1 MLVDKNMNLF
11 SKFKNSLKK
20 TSNFLSSNILD
31 SFQNNKVDNNTLE
44 ELETILISADISLDV
59 VEKLINSVRKIKS
72 TSDNI
77 SSIVLEKLSKEIESI
92 LIQREKELLVESKE
106 KKIFIFVGVNGSG
119 KTTTIGKIANKIS
132 NDKKVLIAACD
143 TFRAA
148 AIDQLKNWTDK
159 NNNDFYN
166 GLSNQDPASVAY
178 QATEK
183 FNKENYDYLII
194 DTAGRL
200 SNNTNLINQLVKL
213 KNVVSKINTDINI
226 ETILVLDGTNGSNMI
241 KQVDIFSKELNVSSI
256 IITKLDGT
264 AKGGAL
270 ISIANKYEIP
280 ISYIGLGEKPEDLSV
295 FNAKNFARSIL
306 NLEE

>member
-1 MLVDKNMNLF
+1 MSLF
-11 SKFKNSLKK
+11 SKFKNKLNK
-20 TSNFLSSNILD
+20 TSNYLSSNILN
-31 SFQNNKVDNNTLE
+31 SFQNKKVDNQTLE
-44 ELETILISADISLDV
+44 ELESVLISADISLDV
-59 VEKLINSVRKIKS
+59 VDKLINSVRKVK
-72 TSDNI
+72 TSDQDI
-77 SSIVLEKLSKEIESI
+77 TTAVLETLAKEIAII
-92 LIQREKELLVESKE
+92 LQPREREILEDQKQ
-106 KKIFIFVGVNGSG
+106 KILIFVGVNGSG
-119 KTTTIGKIANKIS
+119 KTTTIGKIANKIG
-132 NDKKVLIAACD
+132 NEKKVLIAGCD

-148 AIDQLKNWTDK
+148 AIDQLKDWVE
-159 NNNDFYN
+159 NNKNDFFS
-166 GLSNQDPASVAY
+166 GSANQDPASVAF

-200 SNNTNLINQLVKL
+200 SNNTNLVNQLVKL
-213 KNVVSKINTDINI
+213 KNVVSKINNDTII

-241 KQVDIFSKELNVSSI
+241 KQVEIFGKELDVSSI

-280 ISYIGLGEKPEDLSV
+280 ISYVGLGEKPEDLSV
-295 FNAKNFARSIL
+295 FSAKNFARSIL

>member
-1 MLVDKNMNLF
+1 MSLF
-11 SKFKNSLKK
+11 SKFKNRLHK
-20 TSNFLSSNILD
+20 TSNYLSSNIFN
-31 SFQNNKVDNNTLE
+31 SFQNKKVDNQTLE
-44 ELETILISADISLDV
+44 ELESILISADISLDV
-59 VEKLINSVRKIKS
+59 VEKLINSVRKVKTLDQDI
-72 TSDNI
+72 TTV
-77 SSIVLEKLSKEIESI
+77 VLETLAKEIEII
-92 LIQREKELLVESKE
+92 LQPREILEENDHE
-106 KKIFIFVGVNGSG
+106 QKILIFVGVNGSG
-119 KTTTIGKIANKIS
+119 KTTTIGKIANQID
-132 NDKKVLIAACD
+132 NEKKVLIAGCD

-148 AIDQLKNWTDK
+148 AIDQLKDWVE
-159 NNNDFYN
+159 NNKNDFFS
-166 GLSNQDPASVAY
+166 GSANQDPASVAF

-200 SNNTNLINQLVKL
+200 SNNTNLVNQLVKL
-213 KNVVSKINTDINI
+213 KNVVSKINNDTII

-241 KQVDIFSKELNVSSI
+241 KQVEIFGKELDVSSI

-280 ISYIGLGEKPEDLSV
+280 ISYVGLGEKPEDLSV
-295 FNAKNFARSIL
+295 FSAKNFARSIL

>member
-1 MLVDKNMNLF
+1 MSLF
-11 SKFKNSLKK
+11 SKFKNNLQK
-20 TSNFLSSNILD
+20 TSNFLSSNILS
-31 SFQNNKVDNNTLE
+31 SFHNKKVDNETLE
-44 ELETILISADISLDV
+44 ELESVLISADIGLDV
-59 VEKLINSVRKIKS
+59 VEKLINSVRKVKPSNQDI
-72 TSDNI
+72 TTT
-77 SSIVLEKLSKEIESI
+77 VLETLAIEIENI
-92 LIQREKELLVESKE
+92 LQPREKEILEENK
-106 KKIFIFVGVNGSG
+106 KNPKIFIFVGVNGSG
-119 KTTTIGKIANKIS
+119 KTTTIGKIANQISDEKKI
-132 NDKKVLIAACD
+132 LIAACD

-148 AIDQLKNWTDK
+148 AIDQLKDWTER
-159 NNNDFYN
+159 NHNDFFS
-166 GLSNQDPASVAY
+166 GSTNQDPASVAF

-213 KNVVSKINTDINI
+213 KNVVTKINTGTII

-241 KQVDIFSKELNVSSI
+241 KQVEIFGKELNVSSI

-280 ISYIGLGEKPEDLSV
+280 ISYVGLGEKPEDLSV
-295 FNAKNFARSIL
+295 FSAKNFARSIL
-306 NLEE
+306 NLDE

>member
-1 MLVDKNMNLF
+1 MSLF
-11 SKFKNSLKK
+11 SKFKNNLQK
-20 TSNFLSSNILD
+20 TSNFLSSNILN
-31 SFQNNKVDNNTLE
+31 SFHNKKVDNETLE
-44 ELETILISADISLDV
+44 ELESVLISADIGLDV
-59 VEKLINSVRKIKS
+59 VEKLINSVRKVKPSNQDI
-72 TSDNI
+72 TTT
-77 SSIVLEKLSKEIESI
+77 VLETLAIEIENI
-92 LIQREKELLVESKE
+92 LQPREKEILEENK
-106 KKIFIFVGVNGSG
+106 KNPKIFIFVGVNGSG
-119 KTTTIGKIANKIS
+119 KTTTIGKIANQISDEKKI
-132 NDKKVLIAACD
+132 LIAACD

-148 AIDQLKNWTDK
+148 AIDQLKDWTER
-159 NNNDFYN
+159 NHNDFFS
-166 GLSNQDPASVAY
+166 GSTNQDPASVAF

-213 KNVVSKINTDINI
+213 KNVVTKINTDTIT

-241 KQVDIFSKELNVSSI
+241 KQVEIFGKELNVSSI

-280 ISYIGLGEKPEDLSV
+280 ISYVGLGEKPEDLSV
-295 FNAKNFARSIL
+295 FSAKNFARSIL
-306 NLEE
+306 NLDE

>member
-1 MLVDKNMNLF
+1 MSLF
-11 SKFKNSLKK
+11 SKFKNNLQK
-20 TSNFLSSNILD
+20 TSNFLSSNILS
-31 SFQNNKVDNNTLE
+31 SFQNKKVDNETLE

-59 VEKLINSVRKIKS
+59 VEKLINSVRKVK
-72 TSDNI
+72 TSDQDI
-77 SSIVLEKLSKEIESI
+77 TKTVSETLSTEIENI
-92 LIQREKELLVESKE
+92 LQPREGNILEENNKNQ
-106 KKIFIFVGVNGSG
+106 KIFIFVGVNGSG
-119 KTTTIGKIANKIS
+119 KTTTIGKIANKIHKE
-132 NDKKVLIAACD
+132 KKVLIAACD

-148 AIDQLKNWTDK
+148 AIEQLKDWAHK
-159 NNNDFYN
+159 NHNDFFSGN
-166 GLSNQDPASVAY
+166 ANQDPASVAF

-200 SNNTNLINQLVKL
+200 SNNANLVNQLVKL
-213 KNVVSKINTDINI
+213 KNVVSKINAETII

-241 KQVDIFSKELNVSSI
+241 KQVEIFGKELNVSSI

-280 ISYIGLGEKPEDLSV
+280 ISYVGLGEKSEDLSV
-295 FNAKNFARSIL
+295 FSAKNYARSIL